1 MKIEKIIIENYRG
14 IKEKQEIPLSGFSSI
29 VGKND
34 SGKSIILNA
43 IATFLDAKSFPIVE
57 SDFND
62 SSKSIFIE
70 CHFTSNNLKE
80 LLESKIKSKIKK
92 SDGLDE
98 FLNDILIDN
107 SIIIQKIIE
116 NPGKTIQEEKIVIND
131 FDEADFSTLYTKSDD
146 ELKQIIVKYNIT
158 IPVEGKGRNSKLEK
172 IKYIKQHCDENDI
185 SKNPNSILDS
195 YKVCSLLPAVELF
208 VSDYGLKADTS
219 FKSNSVSE
227 IQDYFKSETEDETK
241 KLSQVEEEIQNEM
254 NIEAEAIKDY
264 MLDYTSS
271 LQKVEIT
278 PNIEWKAAIK
288 RVTQAVPKPP

>member
-43 IATFLDAKSFPIVE
+43 IATFLDTKSFPIVE

-92 SDGLDE
+92 IDGLDE
-98 FLNDILIDN
+98 FLNDILFDN
-107 SIIIQKIIE
+107 SIIIQKIIAK
-116 NPGKTIQEEKIVIND
+116 PGKSIQEEKILIED
-131 FDEADFSTLYTKSDD
+131 FDEADFFMIYTKSDE
-146 ELKQIIVKYNIT
+146 ELNQIIKKHNIT
-158 IPVEGKGRNSKLEK
+158 IPIEGKGRNSKLEK
-172 IKYIKQHCDENDI
+172 IKYIKQHCTENNI
-185 SKNPNSILDS
+185 PKIIRPILDD
-195 YKVCSLLPAVELF
+195 YKVSSLLPAVELF

-227 IQDYFKSETEDETK
+227 IQDYFKRETEDESK
-241 KLSQVEEEIQNEM
+241 K
-254 NIEAEAIKDY
+254 Y
-264 MLDYTSS
+264 P
-271 LQKVEIT
+271 LQKAWHFDRIDRISMLFRILSILLILSNLFNIT
-278 PNIEWKAAIK
+278 LRFETDTSK
-288 RVTQAVPKPP
+288 R

>member
-43 IATFLDAKSFPIVE
+43 IATFLDAKNFPIVE

-92 SDGLDE
+92 NDGLDE
-98 FLNDILIDN
+98 FLNDILFDN
-107 SIIIQKIIE
+107 SIIIQKIIAK
-116 NPGKTIQEEKIVIND
+116 PGKNIQEEKILIKD
-131 FDEADFSTLYTKSDD
+131 FDEADFFMIYTKSDE
-146 ELKQIIVKYNIT
+146 ELNQIIKKYNII
-158 IPVEGKGRNSKLEK
+158 IPIEGKGRNSKLEK
-172 IKYIKQHCDENDI
+172 IKYIKQHCTENNI
-185 SKNPNSILDS
+185 PKIIRPILDD
-195 YKVCSLLPAVELF
+195 YKVSSLLPAVELF

-227 IQDYFKSETEDETK
+227 IQDYFKRETEDESK
-241 KLSQVEEEIQNEM
+241 K
-254 NIEAEAIKDY
+254 Y
-264 MLDYTSS
+264 P
-271 LQKVEIT
+271 LQKAWHFDRIDRISMLFRILSILLILSNLFNIT
-278 PNIEWKAAIK
+278 LRFETDTSK
-288 RVTQAVPKPP
+288 R